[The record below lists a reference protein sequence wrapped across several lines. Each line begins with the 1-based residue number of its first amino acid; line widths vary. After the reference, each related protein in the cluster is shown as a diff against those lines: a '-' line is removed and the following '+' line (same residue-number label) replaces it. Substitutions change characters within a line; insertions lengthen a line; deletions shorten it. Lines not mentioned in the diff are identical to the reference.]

1 MLIKLKDLIL
11 NHNWDTLPKNAS
23 DSITAELKSY
33 DKIKNS
39 LTYNNHH
46 EFILKDN
53 LIVLPKVYHNI
64 AITLAQQGHQRIIN
78 TKAPLRS
85 KVFFFNMNKLVE
97 EEIGNYI
104 TCQSLTPPKPR
115 QPIISTKM
123 PEKIWKTI
131 NMDYLKPLPNGKYCL
146 VLIEQRT
153 RYPFVAFTTSTDAT
167 SLIKV
172 LENIFAQYGLAD
184 RVVTDSGPP
193 FTSTNVKNY
202 FKSRIMY
209 HHKITS

>member
-1 MLIKLKDLIL
+1 M
-11 NHNWDTLPKNAS
+11 LPK
-23 DSITAELKSY
+23 
-33 DKIKNS
+33 
-39 LTYNNHH
+39 
-46 EFILKDN
+46 F
-53 LIVLPKVYHNI
+53 YHNI
-64 AITLAQQGHQRIIN
+64 AITLAQQGHQGIIN

-104 TCQSLTPPKPR
+104 TCQSLTLPKPR
-115 QPIISTKM
+115 QPIISTEM

-153 RYPFVAFTTSTDAT
+153 RYPIVSFTTSTDAT